1 MFNARAWLRHPGCKP
16 LVWCVCAGPLCW
28 LVWGAW
34 QDELGANPAETL
46 IRQSGEMAL
55 RMLCVTLTLTPWRV
69 QWGWPELAR
78 FRRMLGLWA
87 FAYAALHFMCY
98 AWLDMG
104 WDLSDIVRDVGKR
117 PFILVGVL
125 CLGLLTPLA
134 LTSWSGAVRWLG
146 AARWRRVH
154 QAVYLIAPLVILHFY
169 WMRASK
175 HRLDDVGVYGAWLA
189 VVLLWRV
196 ARVWRTKAL

>member
-1 MFNARAWLRHPGCKP
+1 MLLRTALQHPRIKLLVFALSLLP
-16 LVWCVCAGPLCW
+16 LVW
-28 LVWGAW
+28 LVWGAANNA
-34 QDELGANPAETL
+34 LGANPAEYL
-46 IRQSGEMAL
+46 IRASGDWTL
-55 RMLCVTLTLTPWRV
+55 RFLCLTLAVTPVR
-69 QWGWPELAR
+69 QLFQLHALAKL
-78 FRRMLGLWA
+78 RRMLGL
-87 FAYAALHFMCY
+87 FVFFYAVLHALCY